1 MRSLSKICSRI
12 SQLYLKQNKKERI
25 NKIDRKLLE
34 NLYLQLFLS
43 LFHTKITV
51 NFDLP
56 YAAIRKFAV
65 AFRSYI
71 EAKEKKKKEN

>member
-25 NKIDRKLLE
+25 NKIDRKLVPAVIKHI
-34 NLYLQLFLS
+34 FLS

-56 YAAIRKFAV
+56 YAAIQKFAV